1 MTNRKHKF
9 GRTKPNAI
17 NNSSGM
23 YKIILPV
30 LFTVLFTTGLLFAGI
45 LSKKIHIV
53 ISENNYINGQINYQI
68 ILLLITGISILT
80 TFLLN
85 QNNFGNFFS
94 FGQLSA
100 TGDELKWFGIKKG
113 DSWVK
118 TGLSLSLIITAVT
131 AVFMYFQI
139 KQVNINWAALQ
150 TGILWVVLFSLTNS
164 FGEEMIFRL
173 GIVSP
178 LKGLLAPITIFWISA
193 ILFGI
198 PHFAGMPN
206 GIIGATL
213 AGILGFVLAKSM
225 YETNGFFWAWII
237 HFLQDMI
244 IIGSM
249 YLMSTASR

>member
-1 MTNRKHKF
+1 M
-9 GRTKPNAI
+9 
-17 NNSSGM
+17 NSIVNFSRM
-23 YKIILPV
+23 NKIIVPI
-30 LFTVLFTTGLLFAGI
+30 LFTVLFTAGLLLAGV
-45 LSKKIHIV
+45 LSKKLNFAV
-53 ISENNYINGQINYQI
+53 SENNYINVQFNYQL
-68 ILLLITGISILT
+68 ILLFITGISIFT

-85 QNNFGNFFS
+85 QNNFSNFFS
-94 FGQLSA
+94 WGQLSA
-100 TGDELKWFGIKKG
+100 AGDELKFFGIKKG

-118 TGLSLSLIITAVT
+118 TGLSLSLFITVVT
-131 AVFMYFQI
+131 AIFMYFQL
-139 KQVNINWAALQ
+139 KQVNINWSVLQ
-150 TGILWVVLFSLTNS
+150 AGIVWIVLFSLTNS

-213 AGILGFVLAKSM
+213 AGVLGFVLAKSM
-225 YETNGFFWAWII
+225 YETNGFFWAWLI
-237 HFLQDMI
+237 HFLQDVV

-249 YLMSTASR
+249 YLINAANR